1 MHRPSLPERGVST
14 AETPERE
21 GRGTGSPGPHPSWLG
36 NAVRL
41 PGQAP
46 KVGLVSLGCA
56 KNLLDS
62 EVMAGV
68 LTSRGFEMTSDLA
81 EAEALVVNTCG
92 FIGPAKEEGVN
103 AILELAQFKNR
114 GRCRRLVVAGCLAQ
128 RYASELAREI
138 PEIDAVLG
146 LDEVE
151 RIADVLIAPERRTP
165 PLGADQSVTWLY
177 DHTTPRIR
185 STPPHIAYIKVA
197 EGCDYP
203 CTFCVI
209 PQIRG
214 HFRSRDPD
222 SVLAEAESLARTGTR
237 ELILVAQDTTA
248 YGKDLGIRHGLA
260 KLLRQ
265 LAEVS
270 GIAWVRF
277 LYAYPTTLDDEVLG
291 AMAEVPEV
299 CRYVDIPLQH
309 ASRRVLRDMRRP
321 GNRGS
326 NERLLARIREA
337 VPGVAIRSTFIVG
350 FPGETEEE
358 FRELHE
364 FVEGARFDAMGAFVY
379 SNEESAASFV
389 EREVVSEAEKEERRA
404 RLMEL
409 QRGIAL
415 ARHREMVGSVVPV
428 LVDGEAEESELL
440 TAGRTEKQAPDVD
453 ARVLIVDGE
462 AAAGRFVD
470 VKITEAHPEDLVGE
484 ALGGTDFRSP
494 DRSASC
500 PLSR

>member
-1 MHRPSLPERGVST
+1 MKPT
-14 AETPERE
+14 T
-21 GRGTGSPGPHPSWLG
+21 
-36 NAVRL
+36 
-41 PGQAP
+41 
-46 KVGLVSLGCA
+46 VGLVSLGCA

-68 LTSRGFEMTSDLA
+68 LTSRGFEMTSDPA
-81 EAEALVVNTCG
+81 NAEALIVNTCG
-92 FIGPAKEEGVN
+92 FIGPAKEEGIGK
-103 AILELAQFKNR
+103 ILELARLKSE

-128 RYASELAREI
+128 RYASELTREI
-138 PEIDAVLG
+138 PEIDAVIG

-151 RIADVLIAPERRTP
+151 RIGDVLEAPDRRTP
-165 PLGADQSVTWLY
+165 PLRADHSVTWLY

-203 CTFCVI
+203 CSFCVI

-237 ELILVAQDTTA
+237 ELVLVAQDTTA

-260 KLLRQ
+260 RLLRE

-277 LYAYPTTLDDEVLG
+277 LYAYPTTLDDEVLA
-291 AMAEVPEV
+291 AMADVPEV

-321 GNRGS
+321 GNRES
-326 NERLLARIREA
+326 NGRLLARIRDA

-350 FPGETEEE
+350 FPGETEAE
-358 FRELHE
+358 FQELFE
-364 FVEGARFDAMGAFVY
+364 FVEASRFDAMGAFLY
-379 SNEESAASFV
+379 SNEESAGSFV
-389 EREVVSEAEKEERRA
+389 DNEVVSETEKEDRRA

-415 ARHREMVGSVVPV
+415 ARHREMIGSVVPV
-428 LVDGEAEESELL
+428 LVDGTAEESELL

-453 ARVLIVDGE
+453 SRILIVDGVAPVGE
-462 AAAGRFVD
+462 FVD

-484 ALGGTDFRSP
+484 AVSAPSAAPDFARTG
-494 DRSASC
+494 SASEA
-500 PLSR
+500 LSGTSPV